1 MSRAVAGLPMWA
13 AELRDQT
20 AQTGAKMNRQG
31 MGLLAG
37 VVGAALVLTGCQTG
51 TSSLA
56 SKDTGAPEASGAAQ
70 GIVTMEKDIE
80 SPDTF
85 NITSQGLWDGRP
97 SLGGVWVA
105 HASVKEPER
114 VLIRNTKNGKTV
126 VGALFR
132 REHENPGPSLQMS
145 SDAAEALGMLA
156 GQPAEIS
163 VVALRRQ
170 EVDLTPAAEVTPE
183 TEAAATAAAADT
195 AKGIAPTDSKAAAP
209 DKSAAPDA
217 AAAAAVPLAGGDA
230 AAAAPDAAMADE
242 PAPKKRGLFGGLFKR
257 KPKAEDTA
265 AADAAT
271 TAPIAG
277 TAGAGAIEQAPLD
290 PVLGTAAA
298 GIAAAEAKQAT
309 PAPAPSP
316 ELKRAYL
323 QIGIFS
329 TEANA
334 AKAAAQLKKAG
345 MIATIAPSQS
355 NGKPYWR
362 VIVGPVTSVAER
374 DAFAAKVKGLGYP
387 DAYPVSK

>member
-1 MSRAVAGLPMWA
+1 MWA

-105 HASVKEPER
+105 HTSVKEPER

-195 AKGIAPTDSKAAAP
+195 AKNAAPADSTAPADSKAAAP
-209 DKSAAPDA
+209 DKSAAPDAA

-230 AAAAPDAAMADE
+230 AAAAPDAAMADA

-257 KPKAEDTA
+257 KPKVEDTA

-290 PVLGTAAA
+290 PVVGTAAA

-334 AKAAAQLKKAG
+334 AKAVGQLKKAG
-345 MIATIAPSQS
+345 MSATLAPGQS

-362 VIVGPVTSVAER
+362 VIVGPVASVAER
-374 DAFAAKVKGLGYP
+374 DAFATKVKGLGYP